1 VNEEATADSNL
12 RKPQTNDASAL
23 DGAFWILDDE
33 GVLSVYEYKDDR
45 FERLAARKILP
56 GADSWGPIAFA
67 GGLMILRDSTSMVCL
82 DLRNEVQQ

>member
-1 VNEEATADSNL
+1 M
-12 RKPQTNDASAL
+12 
-23 DGAFWILDDE
+23 
-33 GVLSVYEYKDDR
+33 LSVYEYKDDR
-45 FERLAARKILP
+45 FERLATHKILP